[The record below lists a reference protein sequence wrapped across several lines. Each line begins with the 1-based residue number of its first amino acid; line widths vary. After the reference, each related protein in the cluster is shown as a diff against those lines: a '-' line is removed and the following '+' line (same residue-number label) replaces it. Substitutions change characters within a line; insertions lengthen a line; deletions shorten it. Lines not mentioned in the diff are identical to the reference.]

1 MSGTATLIRNGD
13 VPNKVK
19 ETWMPRTRTK
29 PAAKKAALVQRK
41 PRRTAY
47 ELLQDLETKRNA
59 LIAQYEAKLGALDT
73 KIKNLQSRHQDRIE
87 VSRIV
92 ESMTPEEIAAREL
105 EVRAQLSALKKAK
118 RIKNA

>member
-1 MSGTATLIRNGD
+1 MSGTATMIRNGD

-19 ETWMPRTRTK
+19 ETWMPRAKTK
-29 PAAKKAALVQRK
+29 PAAKKAVQAQRK

-47 ELLQDLETKRNA
+47 ELLQDLEAKRSQ
-59 LIAQYEAKLGALDT
+59 LVSQYENKLATLDA
-73 KIKNLQSRHQDRIE
+73 KIKSLQTRHQDRIE
-87 VSRIV
+87 VARIL

>member
-1 MSGTATLIRNGD
+1 
-13 VPNKVK
+13 
-19 ETWMPRTRTK
+19 MPRIRIK

-47 ELLQDLETKRNA
+47 ELLLDLEAKRNA
-59 LIAQYEAKLGALDT
+59 LVAQYEAKLCALDT
-73 KIKNLQSRHQDRIE
+73 KIKNLQSRHQGRIE